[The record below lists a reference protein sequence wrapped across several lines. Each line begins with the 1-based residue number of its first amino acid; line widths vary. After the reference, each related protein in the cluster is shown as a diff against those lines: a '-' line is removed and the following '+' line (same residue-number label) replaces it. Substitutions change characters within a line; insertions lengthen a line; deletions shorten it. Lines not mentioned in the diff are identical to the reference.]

1 MIRLVA
7 SLLAATLALPM
18 AGCGSPASSP
28 SSSSS
33 SQLTVI
39 SASPTALNQPV
50 IPDFPQMP
58 LPPEGADADWDAYNA
73 ADDAYRQALGQ
84 FRKTGISQ
92 QTVQALNDFSLLTT
106 PLVLAGQEGENAI
119 YSPLSLWSALAMLT
133 QCADHTSR
141 EQVLSALGTDGLD
154 SLTEQVNQVWQGLYT
169 DDGQRSL
176 LLGNSIWLNSAV
188 EGSYVPET
196 LDTLAQAHH
205 AGVFSVPMGTGEAD
219 QAITHWVSQQTKGL
233 IGSDE
238 PVLETT
244 ADTLAVLASSLY
256 YKAAWMD
263 EFSPGNTYPDTFTDV
278 QGKENQV
285 DFMHQ
290 NDSGDYLVGDN
301 YRAARLSTTLG
312 EMVFVLPDEGTSPEA
327 LLQQDGFLSQLDF
340 SSDQVNHGQIQWSVP
355 KFDVSS
361 QLDLLPAL
369 KQMGITDLLNT
380 HRADLSALTS
390 IPAYLSQAQQLCRVK
405 ANEEGVEAA
414 AVTLLVMD
422 ATDALVDDEPFV
434 MDLDR
439 PFLFLIRSEGVPLFI
454 GVVNSVT
461 P

>member
-1 MIRLVA
+1 MIRLIA
-7 SLLAATLALPM
+7 SLLAASMILP
-18 AGCGSPASSP
+18 AVGCTSSP
-28 SSSSS
+28 TTSSLNSSSPPAP
-33 SQLTVI
+33 I

-58 LPPEGADADWDAYNA
+58 LPPEGADADWEAYSA

-84 FRKTGISQ
+84 FRETGITEE
-92 QTVQALNDFSLLTT
+92 TVQALNDFSFRSA
-106 PLVLAGQEGENAI
+106 PLALAGQEGNNVI
-119 YSPLSLWSALAMLT
+119 YSPLSLWSALAMLA

-141 EQVLSALGTDGLD
+141 EQVLSALGTDGLEA
-154 SLTEQVNQVWQGLYT
+154 LTEQVTQVWQGLYT

-176 LLGNSIWLNSAV
+176 LLGNSIWLNSAA

-196 LDTLAQAHH
+196 LDALAEVHH
-205 AGVFSVPMGTGEAD
+205 AGAFSVPMGTGEAD
-219 QAITHWVSQQTKGL
+219 QAITDWVSQQTKGL
-233 IGSDE
+233 IGSGE

-256 YKAAWMD
+256 YKAAWID
-263 EFSPGNTYPDTFTDV
+263 EFSSSETYSDIFTDA
-278 QGKENQV
+278 QGEQNQV

-290 NDSGDYLVGDN
+290 NDSGDYLLGDH

-312 EMVFVLPDEGTSPEA
+312 EMVFVLPDEGTTPEA
-327 LLQQDGFLSQLDF
+327 LLQQEGFLSQLDF
-340 SSDQVNHGQIQWSVP
+340 SSDQVRHGQIQWSVP
-355 KFDVSS
+355 KFDVNS
-361 QLDLLPAL
+361 QLDLLSAL
-369 KQMGITDLLNT
+369 EQMGITDLLDT

-390 IPAYLSQAQQLCRVK
+390 IPAYLSKAQQLCRVK
-405 ANEEGVEAA
+405 ADEEGVEAA

-422 ATDALVDDEPFV
+422 ATDALVDDQPFV